1 MISTFFLLLLGAGGA
16 HDKGAAEGPD
26 SVLVRYDLGGLLA
39 SFDSSTFV
47 ESLLMSGG
55 SPGDA
60 VQRSSSEDM
69 YERVD
74 AESLVELLARLFN
87 EEFEYE
93 GRELALQDADEL
105 LVLAP
110 PEVQEKVQGAL
121 TALEQALSSSVELQ
135 VDVVALPGEGPP
147 PFGGACVI
155 DAAQAANLPSSPD
168 RPRETYTVRLSPGRT
183 SVVDRRRMIPV
194 VVDYDVEIAQGALIH
209 DPVVG
214 TAETG
219 TRLLVRGVPMA
230 DGLALSIFY
239 AHGDPVRE
247 DVQEIEAPLR
257 GFVSSENGTEDR
269 FIEGPRA
276 EERVEIAFRSA
287 AFNTFLP
294 AGKALVLTSTLDLS
308 TSQPEGAGRS
318 RQAVIVRRVSGE
330 LPRFRRYSSPG
341 TKRELLFVNAETLH
355 GPEMKSWGR
364 LIGGGEESMEHIPEV
379 RGQLEPESSVFLMDW
394 ISDRFSTWRTV
405 GPWVICAYDPTWDE
419 SAGAELERLTQGW
432 HAETRLS
439 EVELHARVRG
449 VDAAAWKLP
458 VRVGSQAAG
467 MVGISSTSLVDYDV
481 EVAQFA
487 AGADPKFFPYFS
499 GLVFRGAASANE
511 AGETRLDLEAI
522 AHLRRE
528 APRMVTLGG
537 PYMTRLEKTTFDVL
551 RVWDRVSGTASL
563 GDRGEQG
570 GALSLDVALK

>member
-47 ESLLMSGG
+47 ESLLMSSG
-55 SPGDA
+55 SPVDE
-60 VQRSSSEDM
+60 VERSSGEDL

-74 AESLVELLARLFN
+74 AETLVELLSRLFN

-93 GRELALQDADEL
+93 GRALALQDADEL

-110 PEVQEKVQGAL
+110 PEVQEKVHGAL

-155 DAAQAANLPSSPD
+155 DAAQAASLPSIPD

-183 SVVDRRRMIPV
+183 SIVDRRRMIPV

-276 EERVEIAFRSA
+276 EERVEIAFRSV

-364 LIGGGEESMEHIPEV
+364 LIGGEEESMEHIPEV
-379 RGQLEPESSVFLMDW
+379 RGQLEPENSVFLMDW

-439 EVELHARVRG
+439 EVELRARVRG
-449 VDAAAWKLP
+449 ADAAAWKLP
-458 VRVGSQAAG
+458 VRVGSQVAG

-511 AGETRLDLEAI
+511 AGEARLDLEAI

-551 RVWDRVSGTASL
+551 RVWDRVSGAASL

-570 GALSLDVALK
+570 GALGLDVALK